1 MSGPPASYS
10 ICEVLSVPN
19 PEGERNKEKVRGG
32 GWKGREGREE
42 EGREGERKGGGE
54 EEGGEGGGGGG
65 GEGRKEGR
73 EKGRKE
79 RKKLQVSSE
88 FKIHARKMHAGTI

>member
-42 EGREGERKGGGE
+42 EGREGERKGK
-54 EEGGEGGGGGG
+54 
-65 GEGRKEGR
+65 R
-73 EKGRKE
+73 
-79 RKKLQVSSE
+79 
-88 FKIHARKMHAGTI
+88 